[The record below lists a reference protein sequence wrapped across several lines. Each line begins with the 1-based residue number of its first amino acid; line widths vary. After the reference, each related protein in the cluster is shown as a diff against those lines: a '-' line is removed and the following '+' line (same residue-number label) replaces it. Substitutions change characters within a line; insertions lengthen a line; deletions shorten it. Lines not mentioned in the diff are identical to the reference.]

1 MSIMENSQG
10 IINRVEKSGLITIDL
25 EDHYHPGERV
35 VWDIADH
42 LFQGMILRE
51 KDYRQLLKE
60 TDWSEF
66 DGKNVAITCTADAI
80 VPTWAFMLTASS
92 LAGHAH
98 MVVAGTLETLEYA
111 LFREAIEKI
120 DLNTL
125 ADARVVVKGCGKL
138 PVPESAYTELTVRLL
153 PVVSSLMYGEPCS
166 TVPVYKR
173 PKNKTA

>member
-1 MSIMENSQG
+1 MENSQE
-10 IINRVEKSGLITIDL
+10 IINRVEKSGLITINL
-25 EDHYHPGERV
+25 EDYYHPGERV

-51 KDYRQLLKE
+51 KDYRQVLKE

-66 DGKNVAITCTADAI
+66 DGKNVAITCSADAI
-80 VPTWAFMLTASS
+80 VPTWAYMLTAIN
-92 LAGHAH
+92 LAGHAN
-98 MVVAGTLETLEYA
+98 VVVTGTLETLEYA
-111 LFREAIEKI
+111 LFREAIAKI
-120 DLNTL
+120 NIDELN
-125 ADARVVVKGCGKL
+125 DARVVVKGCGKL

-173 PKNKTA
+173 PRN